1 MGLIAENML
10 KILYD
15 IIDKLEEKNRK
26 IYETNKNNRLQ
37 LENLINN
44 NNAKELFCERLK
56 INKSVKSIVRIQN
69 DLIYEINQLITPY
82 KMSFYDDDEFIV
94 ESTKII
100 NEAKTFENHYNKIEK
115 ILTDEQ
121 EVLSAWEK

>member
-15 IIDKLEEKNRK
+15 IIDELEEKNRK

-94 ESTKII
+94 ESTQII

>member
-15 IIDKLEEKNRK
+15 IIDELEEKNRK

-82 KMSFYDDDEFIV
+82 KMNFYDDDEFIV

-121 EVLSAWEK
+121 KVLSAWEK

>member
-10 KILYD
+10 KILYG
-15 IIDKLEEKNRK
+15 IIDELEEKNRK

-121 EVLSAWEK
+121 EELSAWEK

>member
-15 IIDKLEEKNRK
+15 IIDELEEKNRK